1 MMRARADAAERF
13 SRLITDYFVGVL
25 AERRAC
31 FAHRFPAVHKIE
43 NLYAGAGA
51 SDRIAKA
58 IAATAANPAP
68 VAKVTVEP
76 KCAHR
81 APASELA
88 AKSATPVSKLKMP
101 NAVPRRSAGA
111 VSATKAERRPWE
123 RPIYPPHKATP
134 AKRPS
139 KPGANANKRSAATRT
154 PSPTTSTLR
163 RPIRSDTT
171 PAGIVMTA

>member
-31 FAHRFPAVHKIE
+31 FAHRFPAVHNIE

-81 APASELA
+81 APASEPA
-88 AKSATPVSKLKMP
+88 AKSPTPVSKLKMP

-111 VSATKAERRPWE
+111 GGGSQAGGRARGKTQL
-123 RPIYPPHKATP
+123 PPPKENP
-134 AKRPS
+134 PKRPS

-163 RPIRSDTT
+163 
-171 PAGIVMTA
+171 G